1 MIPRSI
7 LLSIV
12 FVAIIYFAI
21 NLSMIGVVP
30 WREFVP
36 AAAHPSSK
44 FIVSVFME
52 KIYGRT
58 AATFFTAAILW
69 TAFGSVFALLL
80 GYSRIPYAAANDG
93 YFFKAFGRLHP
104 TKALP
109 VRLAARRGRGLDRLQ
124 LLLARHG
131 DRRAHHDADPGAVHR
146 PDWRAHAAAAAQA
159 ADAQAPTGCGSIP
172 CPASWR
178 WRDGSSS
185 SRRRTC
191 RSSCSGS
198 GRCSSASLRSGL
210 VLAQKRVAFLTRSID
225 ERFVAC
231 VLGCLAVAAVG
242 AAARAPR
249 VAAQRIV
256 YIGTYTGETSKGI
269 YAFRFDDGSGE
280 LTPIGLVAETPSP
293 SFLIASADGRFVY
306 AVNELQTFGGAASGS
321 VTAFAVD
328 SNDRQA
334 DRAQRAADGGHRAV
348 SSGARLD
355 RRYLAVANYGGG
367 NFAIL
372 PVGTDGRLQK
382 AVTVV
387 TGQNAETGT
396 AKPLGHMV
404 AFDATNKFLITADKG
419 LNRMLVFHFDATT
432 GKVTPNTPPSAP
444 LPPGSGPRH
453 FAMHTNGEWLF
464 TIAEQAATITT
475 FKWDGKAGSLTAT
488 SSVPT
493 RPAEVTSGSTAEI
506 ALHPNG
512 KFVYGSNRG
521 HDSIACSAL
530 ALRAR

>member
-1 MIPRSI
+1 M
-7 LLSIV
+7 
-12 FVAIIYFAI
+12 
-21 NLSMIGVVP
+21 
-30 WREFVP
+30 
-36 AAAHPSSK
+36 K
-44 FIVSVFME
+44 
-52 KIYGRT
+52 
-58 AATFFTAAILW
+58 
-69 TAFGSVFALLL
+69 
-80 GYSRIPYAAANDG
+80 
-93 YFFKAFGRLHP
+93 
-104 TKALP
+104 
-109 VRLAARRGRGLDRLQ
+109 
-124 LLLARHG
+124 
-131 DRRAHHDADPGAVHR
+131 
-146 PDWRAHAAAAAQA
+146 
-159 ADAQAPTGCGSIP
+159 
-172 CPASWR
+172 
-178 WRDGSSS
+178 
-185 SRRRTC
+185 
-191 RSSCSGS
+191 
-198 GRCSSASLRSGL
+198 
-210 VLAQKRVAFLTRSID
+210 
-225 ERFVAC
+225 RFVAC

-328 SNDRQA
+328 RTTGKLTELN
-334 DRAQRAADGGHRAV
+334 AQPTEGTGPCHL
-348 SSGARLD
+348 SLD
-355 RRYLAVANYGGG
+355 RTGRYLAVANYGGG

-387 TGQNAETGT
+387 TGQTAETGT

-444 LPPGSGPRH
+444 LPLGSGPRH

-475 FKWDGKAGSLTAT
+475 FKWDGKTGSLSAT

-493 RPAEVTSGSTAEI
+493 RPAEVSSGSTAEI

-521 HDSIACSAL
+521 HDSIAVFSIGAAGAL
-530 ALRAR
+530 SLVEYEPTRGQTPRNFAIDPAGRWLIAANQRSGTLAVFTIDQNTGALTPSGRLSPVGTPVCVLFM